1 MMTDRLT
8 TLPLAHACRVIIQEY
23 SSSWHHWLSYH
34 CAVTPCVCKPV
45 SPCPQTCSRNFLFV
59 LLHFANGHLFSRIRP
74 LPSATLDLLH
84 HQHTEE
90 SNLVLEVIASC
101 ELSSMHKAL
110 LIANTIN
117 VRCMFGYAVIHSYT
131 SSTAFRY
138 FGTETKMAGGYTTGW
153 YSFLKLWY
161 NEALLCISLGALN
174 NQLPRP
180 KYIALAGWYTACSHE
195 VRVWSQASMNWNST
209 IHDWSNHKNMHC
221 MRLYHAAHYCNIC
234 NLASW
239 TNHMLIS
246 WSMNLRKAVKPR
258 TQDSQ
263 RKSL

>member
-45 SPCPQTCSRNFLFV
+45 SLRPQTCSRNFLFV

-84 HQHTEE
+84 HQHTEG

-131 SSTAFRY
+131 SSTT
-138 FGTETKMAGGYTTGW
+138 FGILVPRQKWRVVTQLVGTL
-153 YSFLKLWY
+153 FLSSDIMKHCCAKASVLWT
-161 NEALLCISLGALN
+161 ISYLG
-174 NQLPRP
+174 P
-180 KYIALAGWYTACSHE
+180 
-195 VRVWSQASMNWNST
+195 ST
-209 IHDWSNHKNMHC
+209 
-221 MRLYHAAHYCNIC
+221 
-234 NLASW
+234 
-239 TNHMLIS
+239 
-246 WSMNLRKAVKPR
+246 
-258 TQDSQ
+258 
-263 RKSL
+263 